1 MNQIHI
7 AVYDPSPTE
16 VKSKDGEA
24 VISVFDIKTLTLNEQ
39 DVKELVSMED
49 LWAKYQEKKVDEL
62 ARERGEA
69 V

>member
-16 VKSKDGEA
+16 VKAKDGKA
-24 VISVFDIKTLTLNEQ
+24 AISIFDIKTLTLNEQ

-49 LWAKYQEKKVDEL
+49 LWAKYQEQN
-62 ARERGEA
+62 R
-69 V
+69 